1 MSGEE
6 RTFSDEQEDIR
17 VTQIDEA
24 PEGEA
29 QGQDGDARVDDA
41 PSDAERLARLAQQI
55 EAQKRP
61 AMASERATEEKVF
74 FPNDLGWLVLR
85 PMTAAERREYDGM
98 MMRFSTMMAPGESR
112 AQARRVETTSDPQG
126 GYLYLCGVGIQSYEI
141 RLQNGH
147 VLRGDYKPNR
157 SQRRPMETDFGG
169 LDPLLS
175 DWVQL
180 QIEVFNGLTDEQRRE
195 QGNL

>member
-1 MSGEE
+1 MSGNEQ
-6 RTFSDEQEDIR
+6 TFSDEQEDD
-17 VTQIDEA
+17 VQAAQEDEV
-24 PEGEA
+24 
-29 QGQDGDARVDDA
+29 QGQEGSAQADDG

-55 EAQKRP
+55 EVQKRP

-74 FPNDLGWLVLR
+74 FPGDLGWLVLR
-85 PMTAAERREYDGM
+85 PMTATERREYDGM

-147 VLRGDYKPNR
+147 VQRGDYKPNR